1 MVSVVPFSEKI
12 TVWWTKK
19 DCKYYHY
26 RVYVDNEKVG
36 ETTETFFRLENLQPS
51 TKYEITVT
59 CVSETGEEIVIKTRN
74 CTTLALKKRV
84 DITKLSYFTG
94 KGVITGE
101 LQRALDELKADEI
114 LYFPKGEYLTGAL
127 NIHSNSELYLDE
139 GAVIKGADNVDDYLP
154 KIKSRF
160 EGIEMECYRSLLN
173 LGELDNA
180 SGYNCENVIIR
191 GHGVIDGGGKPLA
204 LNITEREKILLKDFM
219 EQNPELVA
227 SCETSYTIPA
237 RRRGRL
243 INMSNCNHVVLSG
256 IELRNGPSWNVHF
269 VYSNDIITE
278 GCTIYSRDV
287 WNGDGWDPDSST
299 NCAIFDCLFNT
310 GDDCV
315 AIKSGK
321 NPEGNIINRPT
332 KNIYIFSCRSVS
344 GHGIAIGSEMSGGIS
359 EVYVWDCDFTKA
371 CFGVHLKSSPKRGG
385 YVKNIYIEDSIFCKI
400 QVGPVDYNDD
410 GESANA
416 LPVFKNILFKNLTLT
431 TQSIMREKKE
441 RCKAIEIRGFDEQEK
456 IKNLHLE
463 NIRICCNAKELSDN
477 FKVEL
482 VDNLQISNVGICE

>member
-19 DCKYYHY
+19 DCKYYRY
-26 RVYVDNEKVG
+26 RVYLDNEKIG

-139 GAVIKGADNVDDYLP
+139 GAVIKGTENVDDYLP

-191 GHGVIDGGGKPLA
+191 GQGVIEGGGKPLA

-237 RRRGRL
+237 RRRARL

-256 IELRNGPSWNVHF
+256 IELRNGH
-269 VYSNDIITE
+269 
-278 GCTIYSRDV
+278 
-287 WNGDGWDPDSST
+287 
-299 NCAIFDCLFNT
+299 
-310 GDDCV
+310 
-315 AIKSGK
+315 K
-321 NPEGNIINRPT
+321 NP
-332 KNIYIFSCRSVS
+332 
-344 GHGIAIGSEMSGGIS
+344 
-359 EVYVWDCDFTKA
+359 
-371 CFGVHLKSSPKRGG
+371 L
-385 YVKNIYIEDSIFCKI
+385 
-400 QVGPVDYNDD
+400 
-410 GESANA
+410 
-416 LPVFKNILFKNLTLT
+416 
-431 TQSIMREKKE
+431 
-441 RCKAIEIRGFDEQEK
+441 
-456 IKNLHLE
+456 
-463 NIRICCNAKELSDN
+463 
-477 FKVEL
+477 
-482 VDNLQISNVGICE
+482 

>member
-1 MVSVVPFSEKI
+1 MVCTIPFSDKI
-12 TVWWTKK
+12 TIWWMKK
-19 DCKYYHY
+19 DCKEHQY
-26 RVYVDNEKVG
+26 RIYLNDEKAG
-36 ETTETFFRLENLQPS
+36 ETSQTFYRLENLQPN
-51 TKYEITVT
+51 TEYTVT
-59 CVSETGEEIVIKTRN
+59 VACFSKQGEETLVKKVK
-74 CTTLALKKRV
+74 CTTLPKKTWV
-84 DITKLSYFTG
+84 DITRLSYFTG
-94 KGVITGE
+94 KGVITSE
-101 LQRALDELKADEI
+101 LQRALDELKADEV
-114 LYFPKGEYLTGAL
+114 LYFPKGVYLTGAL

-139 GAVIKGADNVDDYLP
+139 GAVIKGSENVDDYLP

-160 EGIEMECYRSLLN
+160 EGIEMECYRSLMNIGTLN
-173 LGELDNA
+173 HKD
-180 SGYNCENVIIR
+180 GYTTKNVIIR
-191 GHGVIDGGGKPLA
+191 GRGAIDGGGKTLA
-204 LNITEREKILLKDFM
+204 WNVVEKEKILLKDFM
-219 EQNPELVA
+219 EANPELVA

-243 INMSNCNHVVLSG
+243 INISNAEHVILSG
-256 IELRNGPSWNVHF
+256 VEMRNGPSWNVHF

-278 GCTIYSRDV
+278 GCTIYSSDV

-332 KNIYIFSCRSVS
+332 KNIYVFSCSSVS
-344 GHGIAIGSEMSGGIS
+344 GHGIAIGSEMSGGI
-359 EVYVWDCDFTKA
+359 ENVYVWDCDFTKA

-385 YVKNIYIEDSIFCKI
+385 YVKNIFIEDSIFCKI
-400 QVGPVDYNDD
+400 QIGPVDYNDD

-416 LPVFKNILFKNLTLT
+416 LPVFRNIYFRNLTLT

-441 RCKAIEIRGFDEQEK
+441 RCKAIEIRGFDENEQ
-456 IKNLHLE
+456 IKNMHLE
-463 NIRICCNAKELSDN
+463 NIKICCKAEELSDN

-482 VDNLQISNVGICE
+482 VDKLQVSNVGIE